1 MLKTI
6 VFCSFGFLIGCSN
19 PRVAYKKPTKR
30 EIKKAMSYSTWEYS
44 QPSIKTYKK

>member
-19 PRVAYKKPTKR
+19 PGAAYKKPTKR
-30 EIKKAMSYSTWEYS
+30 EIRKAMKHSTWEYS
-44 QPSIKTYKK
+44 QPIIKIYRK